1 MLARQRCGRAC
12 AERTRTPVPV
22 QLPMPVFKFARSG
35 VLQYD
40 KPLSWSLLA
49 FRVSKMESKDRE
61 RG

>member
-12 AERTRTPVPV
+12 AERTRIYPRTCAADY
-22 QLPMPVFKFARSG
+22 ARLQVCEG
-35 VLQYD
+35 VLQYN